1 MQSLSFSAWQ
11 HRSGSQ
17 FIPIVP
23 QAVVLLWGAV
33 EELLCLDKVRSPE
46 RSGVLWDGR
55 LHAVHVGGRLVQAG
69 KGPCQVECLAQ
80 LR

>member
-1 MQSLSFSAWQ
+1 MQSRSFPARQ
-11 HRSGSQ
+11 HRSGSHS
-17 FIPIVP
+17 IPIIP

-33 EELLCLDKVRSPE
+33 EELLCLDKVWCPE
-46 RSGVLWDGR
+46 CSGVLWDGR
-55 LHAVHVGGRLVQAG
+55 LHAVHMGGRLVQAG